1 MNPMSF
7 MNLFFLFFR
16 YWLAKV
22 FLVSFFISFS
32 IQTIE
37 AQPSVLSKKKAKKE
51 VTELMKKAED
61 HFFHERFHI
70 ALRLF
75 NLVIQQDPENG
86 KAWRFAGDCYL
97 QKRQLDKA
105 KEYFQTAKEISKK
118 PEKEWFRLG
127 QVFILQGNGKKAI
140 HSFEKALEHKKNI
153 HLAHF
158 YLGLAYYRFF
168 QDKKKTIHHWEIYR
182 KHTKAKDKRKIEQA
196 LEILRQKNYKIP
208 VSTKTMDL
216 DNHSNTPIN

>member
-86 KAWRFAGDCYL
+86 KAWRFAGIVIYRRDSL
-97 QKRQLDKA
+97 TKPKNIFKQLKKFQKSQKRNGFDWVKSSFYKA
-105 KEYFQTAKEISKK
+105 TEKK
-118 PEKEWFRLG
+118 LSIP
-127 QVFILQGNGKKAI
+127 
-140 HSFEKALEHKKNI
+140 S
-153 HLAHF
+153 
-158 YLGLAYYRFF
+158 
-168 QDKKKTIHHWEIYR
+168 R
-182 KHTKAKDKRKIEQA
+182 KH
-196 LEILRQKNYKIP
+196 
-208 VSTKTMDL
+208 
-216 DNHSNTPIN
+216 